1 MAKEKV
7 NKNNI
12 KQLVPVE
19 HVANYEILQMQD
31 MSLLLM
37 HCSVWDLI
45 KAGDQCI
52 CSLSSIVIGDL
63 GHSLFLTGWHNGS
76 DSQMVQISMPGPT
89 SLIWA
94 ST

>member
-37 HCSVWDLI
+37 HCSV
-45 KAGDQCI
+45 
-52 CSLSSIVIGDL
+52 
-63 GHSLFLTGWHNGS
+63 
-76 DSQMVQISMPGPT
+76 
-89 SLIWA
+89 
-94 ST
+94 